1 MKFSAFIPI
10 KYKSERVKDK
20 NFTLVKDKPL
30 FFYIINTIKSIDLID
45 QILIDTDDEKVIEI
59 IEEYFTGIDFKIRED
74 NLKDPT
80 ESVNNIIKSNLD
92 KINND
97 FIFQTHTTNPLL
109 KEKTINKALE
119 EYINNKRPIFS
130 VNVFQSR
137 FYDQE
142 LNPINH
148 NPEELIPTQELDFI
162 YEENSNFY
170 IFSKEQF
177 KDNNFKRIGK
187 ESLYFSTNKSESID
201 IDNEEDLELIK
212 KIIE

>member
-20 NFTLVKDKPL
+20 NFTLVNNKPL
-30 FFYIINTIKSIDLID
+30 FFYIINTVKSIDLID
-45 QILIDTDDEKVIEI
+45 QILIDTDDEKVVDV
-59 IEEYFTGIDFKIRED
+59 IEEHFTGIDFKIRED
-74 NLKDPT
+74 NLKEPT

-109 KEKTINKALE
+109 KEETINKALE
-119 EYINNKRPIFS
+119 QYMKNKQSIFS

-187 ESLYFSTNKSESID
+187 ESVYFSTNKSESID
-201 IDNEEDLELIK
+201 IDNEEDLELLK

>member
-20 NFTLVKDKPL
+20 NFTLIKGKPL

-59 IEEYFTGIDFKIRED
+59 IEKYFTGIDFKIRED

-109 KEKTINKALE
+109 KEKTINKALQ

-177 KDNNFKRIGK
+177 EDNYFKRIGK
-187 ESLYFSTNKSESID
+187 ESVHFSTNKSESID
-201 IDNEEDLELIK
+201 IDNEEDLELLK

>member
-1 MKFSAFIPI
+1 MKFTAFIPI

-20 NFTLVKDKPL
+20 NFTLIKGKPL
-30 FFYIINTIKSIDLID
+30 FFYIINTLKSIDLID
-45 QILIDTDDEKVIEI
+45 QILIDTDDEKVVELIEN
-59 IEEYFTGIDFKIRED
+59 YFTDIDFKIRDEC
-74 NLKDPT
+74 LKAPT
-80 ESVNNIIKSNLD
+80 ESVNKIIKSNLD
-92 KINND
+92 NINND

-109 KEKTINKALE
+109 KEKTINKVLE
-119 EYINNKRPIFS
+119 EYIKNKQSIFS

-142 LNPINH
+142 LKPINH

-187 ESLYFSTNKSESID
+187 DSVYFSTKKSESID
-201 IDNEEDLELIK
+201 IDNEEDLELLK
-212 KIIE
+212 KILE

>member
-20 NFTLVKDKPL
+20 NFTLIKGKPL
-30 FFYIINTIKSIDLID
+30 YFYIINTIKSIVLID

-59 IEEYFTGIDFKIRED
+59 IEKYFTGIDFKIRED

-109 KEKTINKALE
+109 KEKTINKALQ

-170 IFSKEQF
+170 IFSKDQF
-177 KDNNFKRIGK
+177 KDNYFKRIG
-187 ESLYFSTNKSESID
+187 
-201 IDNEEDLELIK
+201 
-212 KIIE
+212 

>member
-59 IEEYFTGIDFKIRED
+59 IEKYFTGIDFKIRED

-109 KEKTINKALE
+109 KEKTINKALQ

-177 KDNNFKRIGK
+177 KDNYFKRIGK
-187 ESLYFSTNKSESID
+187 ESVYFSTNKSESID
-201 IDNEEDLELIK
+201 IDNEEDLELLK